1 MSRLEGH
8 LPRNMF
14 KWASG
19 NSKAEVERSLL
30 YCTKH
35 SIAESDFTPHHKK
48 AVFHESLVQRW
59 REAYADKFPELASS
73 KEVYQKVMSCQPTIC
88 APCLSLV
95 DLHVM
100 WVQTVLRDPA
110 FIS

>member
-1 MSRLEGH
+1 MSRLEGC
-8 LPRNMF
+8 LPYHMS

-35 SIAESDFTPHHKK
+35 SIAESEFTPHHKK
-48 AVFHESLVQRW
+48 AVFHESLLQQW

-73 KEVYQKVMSCQPTIC
+73 KEVYQKVEPCQPALC
-88 APCLSLV
+88 A
-95 DLHVM
+95 
-100 WVQTVLRDPA
+100 
-110 FIS
+110 